1 MLAIGIDPGKS
12 GALAVMY
19 LDDDKSLIRIKI
31 VPFEE
36 QAYRDALECCKDERV
51 ACLVEKVGAMPGQ
64 GVVSMFNFG
73 RNLGLI
79 EGMLMALHLPYQLVP
94 PQTWK
99 KEFSLSSDKQMSI
112 DVCKR
117 LFPNINLLATPRSRK
132 ESDGLAEAL
141 LMAEY
146 ARRRM

>member
-12 GALAVMY
+12 GALAVIY
-19 LDDDKSLIRIKI
+19 TDENNEPFRVKV

-36 QAYRDALECCKDERV
+36 LTYRDILETCVDSRVVCC
-51 ACLVEKVGAMPGQ
+51 VEKVGAMPGQ

-73 RNLGLI
+73 RNLGFI
-79 EGMLMALHLPYQLVP
+79 EGLLQANKIAYQLVP

-99 KEFSLSSDKQMSI
+99 KEFSLTGNKQASI

-117 LFPNINLLATPRSRK
+117 LFPDINLLATPRSRK
-132 ESDGLAEAL
+132 ESDGMAEAL

-146 ARRRM
+146 ARRKM